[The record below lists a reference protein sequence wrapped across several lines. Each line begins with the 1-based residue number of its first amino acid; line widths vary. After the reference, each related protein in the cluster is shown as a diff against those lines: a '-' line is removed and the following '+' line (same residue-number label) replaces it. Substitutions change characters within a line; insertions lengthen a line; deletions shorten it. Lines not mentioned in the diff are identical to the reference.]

1 LTSGLSGR
9 RVLLGITGGIAAYKT
24 PDLVRRLQKVG
35 CEVRCVL
42 THNAA
47 RLVAPAALSAL
58 TRFPVSLEVFGDDDS
73 VYTRHIDTAIWAD
86 AYVVAPATAN
96 TLARFTAGLA
106 DDPVALAW
114 LTVQGPKLLCPS
126 MNTRMLDA
134 PATRRNLS
142 VLAQDGAH
150 VLWPDDG
157 ALACGETGPGRLPD
171 ADQILS
177 ALAALFAPK
186 ARKPLRILLTAG
198 RTEEPIDD
206 VRVLTNQSSGRT
218 GAAIA
223 EEAIRRG
230 HNVTVIAGPMDAA
243 LPAGAKIVRVR
254 TSLEMHAAALAQWP
268 AHDAA
273 ICAAAVAD
281 FRPAQRESG
290 KIAASREMRTLELVP
305 NPDILGE
312 LCGTRHAG
320 TLGEGGQ
327 KVVGFALE
335 TTGLER
341 GSQKLSKKGADLAV
355 CNDPLADPTTGGFGK
370 DRTWAWIGPAGQ
382 NPSGEWMPKSELAR
396 RILSSLE
403 AL

>member
-1 LTSGLSGR
+1 MTSGLSGR
-9 RVLLGITGGIAAYKT
+9 KVLVGITGGIAAYKT
-24 PDLVRRLQKVG
+24 PDLVRRLQKAG

-58 TRFPVSLEVFGDDDS
+58 TRFPVSLEVFGDDGS
-73 VYTRHIDTAIWAD
+73 VYTRHIDTAQWAD
-86 AYVVAPATAN
+86 AYLVAPATAN
-96 TLARFTAGLA
+96 TLARFAAGMA

-126 MNTRMLDA
+126 MNTRMLES
-134 PATRRNLS
+134 PATVRNLET
-142 VLAQDGAH
+142 LRRDGAKI
-150 VLWPDDG
+150 LSPDDG
-157 ALACGETGPGRLPD
+157 YLACGETGAGRLPD
-171 ADQILS
+171 PDQILS
-177 ALAALFAPK
+177 ALAACFVKK
-186 ARKPLRILLTAG
+186 AERSLRILVTTG

-223 EEAIRRG
+223 EEAVRRG
-230 HNVTVIAGPMDAA
+230 HRVMVVAGPSEAPLPSDAYV
-243 LPAGAKIVRVR
+243 VRVR
-254 TSLEMHAAALAQWP
+254 TSQEMHDATLEAWP
-268 AHDAA
+268 THDVA

-281 FRPAQRESG
+281 FRPAARTTG

-305 NPDILGE
+305 NPDILAA
-312 LCGTRHAG
+312 LCSAR
-320 TLGEGGQ
+320 EPGQ

-335 TTGLER
+335 TSGLDR
-341 GSQKLSKKGADLAV
+341 GSKKLAAKGADLAV
-355 CNDPLADPTTGGFGK
+355 CNDPLQDPAAGGFGK

-382 NPSGEWMPKSELAR
+382 EPAAEWMAKSELAS
-396 RILSSLE
+396 RILNSIE

>member
-1 LTSGLSGR
+1 M
-9 RVLLGITGGIAAYKT
+9 
-24 PDLVRRLQKVG
+24 
-35 CEVRCVL
+35 L

-58 TRFPVSLEVFGDDDS
+58 TRFPVSLEVFGDDGS
-73 VYTRHIDTAIWAD
+73 VYTRHIDTAIWAE
-86 AYVVAPATAN
+86 AYLVAPATAN
-96 TLARFTAGLA
+96 SIARFAQGLA

-126 MNTRMLDA
+126 MNTRMLEA
-134 PATRRNLS
+134 PATVRNLS
-142 VLAQDGAH
+142 SLRADDASI
-150 VLWPDDG
+150 LSPDEGD
-157 ALACGETGPGRLPD
+157 LACGETGPGRLPD

-186 ARKPLRILLTAG
+186 AEKPLRILLTTG

-223 EEAIRRG
+223 AEAIRRG
-230 HNVTVIAGPMDAA
+230 HQVTVIAGPSEAV
-243 LPAGAKIVRVR
+243 LPANAKVVRVR
-254 TSLEMHAAALAQWP
+254 TSLEMHDATLAAWNS
-268 AHDAA
+268 HDAA

-281 FRPAQRESG
+281 FRPAHRADG

-305 NPDILGE
+305 NPDILAA
-312 LCGTRHAG
+312 LCASRKP
-320 TLGEGGQ
+320 GQ

-335 TTGLER
+335 TGGLER

-355 CNDPLADPTTGGFGK
+355 CNDPLADPSSGGFGK
-370 DRTWAWIGPAGQ
+370 ERTWAWIGRAGQ
-382 NPSGEWMPKSELAR
+382 DPTPEWMAKTELATR
-396 RILSSLE
+396 VLSSLE